1 VWLVTGR
8 GDRHRRLWA
17 AAAGLLLAPYFAFL
31 TTLAPEHV
39 HEENDHEHTVVHRHA
54 ELHGFQNHTHDHDET
69 EFDHDDSRVVWL
81 DSTNAYHPVYRLPL
95 PEAVPTD
102 RFELAPNSVPW
113 TAIASEEGQPDHG
126 PPRLSQS
133 LRGPPPPAV

>member
-1 VWLVTGR
+1 MRRVDGQ
-8 GDRHRRLWA
+8 RRLWA
-17 AAAGLLLAPYFAFL
+17 AAVGLLLAPYFAFL

-39 HEENDHEHTVVHRHA
+39 HEEEGGAHATVHRHV
-54 ELHGFQNHTHDHDET
+54 ELHGSQDHHHQHDET

-81 DSTNAYHPVYRLPL
+81 DSINAYHRAYRLPL
-95 PEAVPTD
+95 PQDVPTD
-102 RFELAPNSVPW
+102 RFELAAISVLW
-113 TAIASEEGQPDHG
+113 IAITSEEGQPDHG